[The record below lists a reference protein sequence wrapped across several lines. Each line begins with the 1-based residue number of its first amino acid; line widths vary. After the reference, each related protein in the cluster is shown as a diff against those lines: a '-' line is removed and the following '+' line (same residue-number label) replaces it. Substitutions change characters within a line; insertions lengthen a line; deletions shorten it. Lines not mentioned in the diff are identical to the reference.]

1 MTRVDSSSNGSGSD
15 AINRFDTRRQ
25 TDSSSTNK
33 RATTP
38 SASSA
43 KKKSKLANVDRTGMK
58 SLTSFFGKK

>member
-1 MTRVDSSSNGSGSD
+1 MD

-25 TDSSSTNK
+25 TEASSNK
-33 RATTP
+33 RATPP